1 MRLIPPLETLRDSLI
16 LWIVTLP
23 RTEHTTVGRLHLHHF
38 LGGREG
44 RQAPMLSHA
53 LVSSRLCRQVIA
65 RVVRW
70 RDNLWLHVQEG
81 DHSIEVKIIRGAL
94 VDLLPAAIDQAFE
107 CEHLRAVHID
117 SLANAHESLLVRWHG
132 QFEVLDSLIHLLSQ
146 GLSFN
151 LVPLHALS
159 GSNLVSLLKHYRHKW
174 RRWIRMEDPSNL
186 KAASFRRILDVRVEV
201 AWL

>member
-1 MRLIPPLETLRDSLI
+1 MRLIPPLETLRDSLV

-23 RTEHTTVGRLHLHHF
+23 RTEHATVGHLHLHHF
-38 LGGREG
+38 LGGLEG
-44 RQAPMLSHA
+44 RQASMLPHA
-53 LVSSRLCRQVIA
+53 LVSSRLCCQVIT
-65 RVVRW
+65 RVVCW
-70 RDNLWLHVQEG
+70 RDNLWLHVQKG
-81 DHSIEVKIIRGAL
+81 DHSIEVKIIRGTL

-107 CEHLRAVHID
+107 CEHLGAVHID
-117 SLANAHESLLVRWHG
+117 SLANAHKSLLVRWHG
-132 QFEVLDSLIHLLSQ
+132 QFEVLNSLIDLLSQ

-151 LVPLHALS
+151 LILLHALS

-174 RRWIRMEDPSNL
+174 RRWIRMENPSNP